1 MMHKYRNKKT
11 LAQSTVKATVN
22 HPVAPAIFQSLK
34 DQIILFCPYTVHVRA
49 PTCQKHRNV
58 HLIKL

>member
-34 DQIILFCPYTVHVRA
+34 DQIYFVLILYMYVHPPA
-49 PTCQKHRNV
+49 RN
-58 HLIKL
+58 IEMFI